1 MSNLR
6 YLIDGAIE
14 SLFVRLGG
22 LGEAAQFPNKLKRR
36 SPDFFLRGGRTK
48 VVKGFD
54 ISAHARLSTI
64 NRNDQLIF

>member
-6 YLIDGAIE
+6 YLTDGAIE

-36 SPDFFLRGGRTK
+36 SPDFF
-48 VVKGFD
+48 V
-54 ISAHARLSTI
+54 SYS
-64 NRNDQLIF
+64 